1 MPEEDITGSNKL
13 FILEQVA
20 ERLAKAAELKVLST
34 SGKDAPPLRAFSG
47 VTMKRQ
53 FHASWKNTK
62 FITKMPY

>member
-34 SGKDAPPLRAFSG
+34 SGKDAPPVRAFSG

-53 FHASWKNTK
+53 FHAS
-62 FITKMPY
+62 